1 MSESGSETS
10 SDTLLMFEDDDSIL
24 IEALDAQ
31 VNELIRENKTMKAKI
46 EALEE
51 RLKTLQNITDSDI
64 INNVF
69 SFL

>member
-10 SDTLLMFEDDDSIL
+10 SDTMMMSEDDDSLL

-31 VNELIRENKTMKAKI
+31 VNELILENRILNVKI

-51 RLKTLQNITDSDI
+51 RLKTLKYITESNI
-64 INNVF
+64 INHIF

>member
-31 VNELIRENKTMKAKI
+31 VNELLRENKTMKAKI

>member
-10 SDTLLMFEDDDSIL
+10 SDTLLMFENDDSIL